1 MTTGPRKRSSPRN
14 EGKACDAVVRCLE
27 YRMGETR
34 AAIRRPEKESI
45 GPPVDFHLMLGTRE
59 YAIEHTRI
67 EAVPGLIRTGE
78 GYAQLIKPVI
88 AELSGTLPGP
98 ADYWLYFPLDT
109 HLGVKKAELDRIRQ
123 GLIAWV
129 RVKAQCLY
137 ERNLNRLERE
147 HKSPRYIDSIEAN
160 PPGFHYP
167 VRLWVRPALSG
178 SERGTLG
185 HARYAPGN
193 EELEARRTVRLRQA
207 LSRKSPKLQRCKED
221 GARTVLVLESD
232 DIALTDHVAVGECL
246 AGLLVQREDLPD
258 EIYLVETDVDPWTVH
273 CMKLDTECW
282 PMENSAEPPVFRV
295 DDLIDLSQATPSERE
310 PQQVSGR
317 WPIGA

>member
-14 EGKACDAVVRCLE
+14 EGKACDSVVRCLE
-27 YRMGETR
+27 HRMGETR
-34 AAIRRPEKESI
+34 AAIRRPETEGI
-45 GPPVDFHLMLGTRE
+45 GPRVDFHLMLGTRE
-59 YAIEHTRI
+59 YAIEHTQI
-67 EAVPGLIRTGE
+67 EAVPGFIRTGE

-88 AELSGTLPGP
+88 ADLSGTLPGP

-129 RVKAQCLY
+129 RVKARRLY

-178 SERGTLG
+178 SEDSWTRTLCSGQRGAGGSSCGPAAAGILPQMPEAPALQERWSPNRPGAGERRYRPHGSRCRRRTPRWSTGAARGSSGRDLSGGNRCGSLDRTL
-185 HARYAPGN
+185 H
-193 EELEARRTVRLRQA
+193 EARHRMLAHGELGRT
-207 LSRKSPKLQRCKED
+207 SRVPRGRPDRSESSHTK
-221 GARTVLVLESD
+221 RT
-232 DIALTDHVAVGECL
+232 
-246 AGLLVQREDLPD
+246 
-258 EIYLVETDVDPWTVH
+258 
-273 CMKLDTECW
+273 
-282 PMENSAEPPVFRV
+282 
-295 DDLIDLSQATPSERE
+295 
-310 PQQVSGR
+310 
-317 WPIGA
+317 

>member
-1 MTTGPRKRSSPRN
+1 
-14 EGKACDAVVRCLE
+14 
-27 YRMGETR
+27 MGETR
-34 AAIRRPEKESI
+34 AAIRRPEKEGI

-160 PPGFHYP
+160 PPGFHFP

-193 EELEARRTVRLRQA
+193 EELEARRAVRLRQA

-232 DIALTDHVAVGECL
+232 DITLTDHVAVGECL
-246 AGLLVQREDLPD
+246 AGLLSERTDLPD
-258 EIYLVETDVDPWTVH
+258 EIYLVETEV
-273 CMKLDTECW
+273 K
-282 PMENSAEPPVFRV
+282 F
-295 DDLIDLSQATPSERE
+295 
-310 PQQVSGR
+310 
-317 WPIGA
+317 